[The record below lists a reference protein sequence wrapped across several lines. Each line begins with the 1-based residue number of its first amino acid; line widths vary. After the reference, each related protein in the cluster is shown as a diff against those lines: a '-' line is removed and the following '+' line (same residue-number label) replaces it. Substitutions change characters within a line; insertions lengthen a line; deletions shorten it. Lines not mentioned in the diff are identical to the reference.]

1 MDQIQVLLPD
11 GSQKAFPRGTSPLE
25 VARALGPRIAKDAL
39 VAKVDERLVDLD
51 TPLQNDGAVVLL
63 TEKSPEALEVY
74 RHSTAHLLAQ
84 AVQEL
89 FPDVR
94 VGIGPVI
101 EDGFY
106 YDFEKSKPFTPEDLD
121 AIEKKMREIVQ
132 RDLAIG
138 RKMIPRKEALE
149 YFRGK
154 GEHMK
159 VDLIEEKGGDPVS
172 CYRQGDWM
180 DFCRGPHLPS
190 TGRIRAFKLLSIA
203 GAYWKGSEE
212 NPMLQRIYGTAFF
225 KEADLQEHLRRL
237 EEAKKR
243 DHRKLGPALDLFSV
257 EEEAGPGLIFWHP
270 KGAQVRQ
277 VIEDFWKEEHRRRGY
292 ELVTTPHIAR
302 DHLWERSGHLSYYK
316 QNMYTFEIEKEGYV
330 LKPMNCPGHSLIYK
344 SRLHSYRDLPIRLA
358 ELGTVYRYERSGVLH
373 GMMRVRGF
381 TQDDAHIFC
390 TAEQAP
396 QEVLAAVDLCLYML
410 RTFGYHEFQVDLSL
424 RDPEHPENYAG
435 DDAGWEMAERA
446 LVWALEERG
455 LQHRRMPGEA
465 VFYGPKID
473 IRMLDALG
481 RAWQGPTVQ
490 FDFNLPRRLD
500 IHYLSSESKEVPVV
514 MIHRAVLGSL
524 ERFFGGLV
532 EHYAG
537 AFPLWLA
544 PVQAV
549 VLPITDRVADFA
561 ASVRDRF
568 REAGLRAELDDRN
581 EKIGAKIREAEM
593 QKVPY
598 MLIVGDKEAA
608 AGTVSVR
615 VRHKGDRGP
624 QEVSPLVQEMQ
635 ELIAARAL
643 AP

>member
-1 MDQIQVLLPD
+1 MDQIRVSLPD
-11 GSQKAFPRGTSPLE
+11 GTLKQFTRGVSAMD
-25 VARALGPRIAKDAL
+25 VARSLGPRLAKEAM
-39 VAKVDERLVDLD
+39 VARVDGRLVDLT
-51 TPLQNDGAVVLL
+51 TPLEQDASLVIL
-63 TEKSPEALEVY
+63 TEAQPESLEVY

-89 FPDVR
+89 FPDAR

-106 YDFEKSKPFTPEDLD
+106 YDFEKEKPFTPEDLE
-121 AIEKKMREIVQ
+121 AIEKKMREIAQ
-132 RDLAIG
+132 RDLPI
-138 RKMIPRKEALE
+138 RRREIPRREALD
-149 YFRGK
+149 YFGGK
-154 GEHMK
+154 GEHLK
-159 VDLIEEKGGDPVS
+159 VELIEEKGGDPVS
-172 CYRQGDWM
+172 VYQQGDWM

-190 TGRIRAFKLLSIA
+190 TGRIRTFKLLSIA

-212 NPMLQRIYGTAFF
+212 NQMLQRIYGTAFF
-225 KEADLQEHLRRL
+225 KDAQLQEHLRRL

-257 EEEAGPGLIFWHP
+257 EEDAGPGLIFWHAR
-270 KGAQVRQ
+270 GTRVRQ
-277 VIEDFWKEEHRRRGY
+277 VIEEFWKEEHRRRGY

-302 DHLWERSGHLSYYK
+302 DNLWKRSGHFSFYRE
-316 QNMYTFEIEKEGYV
+316 NMYTFDIEEEGYV

-396 QEVLAAVDLCLYML
+396 AEVLGAVDLCLFML
-410 RTFGYHEFQVDLSL
+410 RTFGYQDFLVDLSL
-424 RDPEHPENYAG
+424 RDPERKDKYAG
-435 DDAGWEMAERA
+435 DDAGWEMAEGA
-446 LVWALEERG
+446 LIWALEQRG
-455 LQHRRMPGEA
+455 IPYRRMPGEA

-473 IRMLDALG
+473 IRMVDALG
-481 RAWQGPTVQ
+481 RSWQGPTVQ
-490 FDFNLPRRLD
+490 FDFNLPGRLD

-544 PVQAV
+544 PVQAL
-549 VLPITDRVADFA
+549 VLPITDRVADYGKTI
-561 ASVRDRF
+561 RDRLS
-568 REAGLRAELDDRN
+568 EAGLRAELDDRN
-581 EKIGAKIREAEM
+581 EKIGAKIRDAELH
-593 QKVPY
+593 KVPF

-608 AGTVSVR
+608 AGTVAVR
-615 VRHKGDRGP
+615 VRHQGDRGS
-624 QEVSPLVQEMQ
+624 QEVAPLVE
-635 ELIAARAL
+635 ELQRMVKTRAL